1 MEQPDEQL
9 QLHESQD
16 MNIQTKAMQQQQLG
30 SNGNNAAAPPVD
42 SN

>member
-1 MEQPDEQL
+1 MQQPDDQL
-9 QLHESQD
+9 QLHEAQD
-16 MNIQTKAMQQQQLG
+16 MNIQTKAMQQQLG